1 MLLFVLVIL
10 SAAVLGPH
18 ANGSRFHGAAQ
29 TKWVHH
35 VRLDSTASSSPISSI
50 RATTI
55 QKTDSNADVFTTVL
69 FQYYTKIRNLRHL
82 FSLTSHLMLLL
93 LTINSPKLGCQ
104 YLGRSHATF
113 VAVCCFRCGLLHIN
127 SPYFDWTNTNYSLYT
142 PVLKSKFVENSQYP
156 PISPICPRFT
166 FSSFFYQSI

>member
-10 SAAVLGPH
+10 SSAVLGPH

-50 RATTI
+50 RATI
-55 QKTDSNADVFTTVL
+55 QRTDSNADVFTTVL

-82 FSLTSHLMLLL
+82 FSLTSHLMLPP

-104 YLGRSHATF
+104 YLDRTPPLLLSVAF
-113 VAVCCFRCGLLHIN
+113 VADFCTLTRRILIGRTQTIV
-127 SPYFDWTNTNYSLYT
+127 Y
-142 PVLKSKFVENSQYP
+142 VL
-156 PISPICPRFT
+156 
-166 FSSFFYQSI
+166 QS